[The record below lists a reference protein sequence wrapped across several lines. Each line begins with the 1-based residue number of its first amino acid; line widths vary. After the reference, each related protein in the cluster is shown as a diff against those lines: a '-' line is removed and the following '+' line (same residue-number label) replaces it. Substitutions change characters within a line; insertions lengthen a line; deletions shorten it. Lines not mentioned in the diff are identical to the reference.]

1 MLWKVLDKRVKLGEV
16 ERLIKNSNPN
26 SAGITRKVYVADNY
40 VVKYNRSCDVNKD
53 EVQNFFL
60 VKAICKPREYLNYA
74 KVLAYTEDFMYVV
87 FEKLDACFGDNKTWR
102 AHTNTQDND
111 VIYRRYDVYVTECH
125 RKMIKP
131 LSEERYSSIS
141 DSCIFNYGSRKG
153 RSVILD
159 YAESS
164 LRLYGRW
171 ERSRDHLA
179 KIREMMSEIRAQYVA
194 LA

>member
-1 MLWKVLDKRVKLGEV
+1 M
-16 ERLIKNSNPN
+16 
-26 SAGITRKVYVADNY
+26 
-40 VVKYNRSCDVNKD
+40 KYNRSCDVNQS

-102 AHTNTQDND
+102 SHTNTQDND
-111 VIYRRYDVYVTECH
+111 VIYMRYDVYVEEC
-125 RKMIKP
+125 RRQMIKP
-131 LSEERYSSIS
+131 LSEARYTSIS
-141 DSCIFNYGSRKG
+141 DACIFNYGSRKG

-159 YAESS
+159 YAEYS
-164 LRLYGRW
+164 LRLNGKW
-171 ERSRDHLA
+171 VKSRDHLT
-179 KIREMMSEIRAQYVA
+179 KIREMMSEIRAQHVA